1 MGQARNRMSRR
12 PPIARSCDEADRP
25 IADYLAARGRTQEP
39 GTPDL
44 RSRMCIP
51 ALRLARPLRS
61 PGTAAVMP
69 GRAFGNHQFRSGGY
83 TARSWPVVRVNSSE
97 LSKASG

>member
-25 IADYLAARGRTQEP
+25 IAGYLAALGRTQEP

-44 RSRMCIP
+44 RSRMCLP
-51 ALRLARPLRS
+51 ALRLARPVAQPWDR
-61 PGTAAVMP
+61 GRHAR
-69 GRAFGNHQFRSGGY
+69 GRAFGNHQFRSGGC
-83 TARSWPVVRVNSSE
+83 TARFWPVVRVNSM
-97 LSKASG
+97 